1 MSPTLP
7 SISSLPAR
15 RTLLSATTA
24 TALLGVF
31 AFTPFA
37 HGAVTQSSHS
47 VATPA
52 AGTAAAAPGSALLP
66 EQKLILKS
74 AKQVDLHHGTVRLP
88 LHRGVAGGKTV
99 WYVLTESSDVGLAA
113 DLDVNYA
120 AKLSNLGIGCP
131 ACVQNVTQTSRP
143 DLKFGEA
150 TVHFTGAPDFSP
162 TRILVPGPTTL
173 PATTVQPG
181 GVGGPGYS
189 PFIRIQGSP
198 VVYNAPI
205 VATGDGPF
213 DVVHHSNTGDRVLAI
228 HPAGPAGPG
237 QFTQATVDLLVVR
250 GFDAGQPILYISTEA
265 SDPLAAV
272 LERATYVPALNH
284 ASFLGGDD
292 ALGSGRERIFP
303 FLNGQSGPTNPNAQ
317 GLIHLVKDGH
327 ATEDANLGNT
337 ALLAALAH
345 GGDARN
351 IQGDFPTITDPR
363 HSLSYSPL
371 WDAQLGQWTDK
382 AIREGRNTL
391 QTDENQIL
399 NLAATRPDLLTGPGG
414 AAYGS
419 VGFVIN
425 CPVIAFTDKQPS
437 QDLVNLVPNAQ
448 G

>member
-1 MSPTLP
+1 MKR
-7 SISSLPAR
+7 SSRSR
-15 RTLLSATTA
+15 RSLL
-24 TALLGVF
+24 
-31 AFTPFA
+31 
-37 HGAVTQSSHS
+37 
-47 VATPA
+47 
-52 AGTAAAAPGSALLP
+52 AAAAAVGVAGAFTLAPVLSAAAASAPARTGSPSTAKSTLLDSS
-66 EQKLILKS
+66 KLILKS
-74 AKQVDLHHGTVRLP
+74 AKQVDLHNGAVRLP
-88 LHRGVAGGKTV
+88 LHRGVSGGKTV
-99 WYVLTESSDVGLAA
+99 WYILTESSDVGLAA

-120 AKLSNLGIGCP
+120 AKLSNLGISCP
-131 ACVQNVTQTSRP
+131 SCVQTVTETSAP

-150 TVHFTGAPDFSP
+150 TVHFRGAPDFSP
-162 TRILVPGPTTL
+162 SRVLVPGPTTL

-181 GVGGPGYS
+181 AVGGPGYS
-189 PFIRIQGSP
+189 PFIRLAGSP

-228 HPAGPAGPG
+228 HPAAQAGPG

-272 LERATYVPALNH
+272 LERATFVPLLNK

-303 FLNGQSGPTNPNAQ
+303 FLNGQTGAGNPNAQ
-317 GLIHLVKDGH
+317 GLIHLIKDGH
-327 ATEDANLGNT
+327 ATEDANLANT
-337 ALLAALAH
+337 ALLAALAA

-351 IQGDFPTITDPR
+351 IQGDFPTIADPR
-363 HSLSYSPL
+363 HALSYSPL

-382 AIREGRNTL
+382 AVKAGLNTL

-425 CPVIAFTDKQPS
+425 CPVIGFTNNEFRTRHS
-437 QDLVNLVPNAQ
+437 QS
-448 G
+448 

>member
-1 MSPTLP
+1 MKIFPRSTF
-7 SISSLPAR
+7 AKF
-15 RTLLSATTA
+15 ATTVVVG
-24 TALLGVF
+24 ALGALTLAPVFGV
-31 AFTPFA
+31 
-37 HGAVTQSSHS
+37 
-47 VATPA
+47 
-52 AGTAAAAPGSALLP
+52 AAAAPKPAAAPATAPVPTRLLP
-66 EQKLILKS
+66 SAKLILRS
-74 AKQVDLHHGTVRLP
+74 AKQVDLRNGTVRLP

-99 WYVLTESSDVGLAA
+99 WYILTESSDPGLAA

-120 AKLSNLGIGCP
+120 AKLTNLGIGCA
-131 ACVQNVTQTSRP
+131 ACVQTVTQTSAP

-150 TVHFTGAPDFSP
+150 IVRFDGAPDFSP
-162 TRILVPGPTTL
+162 ARILVPGPTTL
-173 PATTVQPG
+173 PAKKVQPG
-181 GVGGPGYS
+181 AVGGPRYS
-189 PFIRIQGSP
+189 PFIRIKGSP

-213 DVVHHSNTGDRVLAI
+213 DVVHHTNTGDRVLAV
-228 HPAGPAGPG
+228 HPAGRAGPG

-250 GFDAGQPILYISTEA
+250 GFDAGQPILYISTES

-272 LERATYVPALNH
+272 LERATYVPLLGH

-303 FLNGQSGPTNPNAQ
+303 FLNGQTGAHNPNAQ
-317 GLIHLVKDGH
+317 GLIHLIKDGH
-327 ATEDANLGNT
+327 ATEDANLGNR
-337 ALLAALAH
+337 ALLRALAA

-351 IQGDFPTITDPR
+351 VQGDFPTIADPR
-363 HSLSYSPL
+363 HSESYSPL

-382 AIREGRNTL
+382 AVKAGLNTL

-425 CPVIAFTDKQPS
+425 CPVIGYTAQEPTK
-437 QDLVNLVPNAQ
+437 DLVDLVPNAQ

>member
-1 MSPTLP
+1 MTK
-7 SISSLPAR
+7 SSLLPAR
-15 RTLLSATTA
+15 
-24 TALLGVF
+24 
-31 AFTPFA
+31 
-37 HGAVTQSSHS
+37 
-47 VATPA
+47 
-52 AGTAAAAPGSALLP
+52 
-66 EQKLILKS
+66 KLILKS
-74 AKQVDLHHGTVRLP
+74 AKQVNLRNGTVRLP
-88 LHRGVAGGKTV
+88 LHRGKAGGKTV

-120 AKLSNLGIGCP
+120 AKLTNLRVSCP
-131 ACVQNVTQTSRP
+131 TCVQTVTQTSAP

-162 TRILVPGPTTL
+162 SRVLVPGPMVL
-173 PATTVQPG
+173 PAATVQPG
-181 GVGGPGYS
+181 AVGGPGYS
-189 PFIRIQGSP
+189 PFIRIKGSP

-205 VATGDGPF
+205 VATGNGPF
-213 DVVHHSNTGDRVLAI
+213 DVVHHTNTADRVMAI
-228 HPAGPAGPG
+228 HPAAHAGPG

-272 LERATYVPALNH
+272 LERATYVPALNQ
-284 ASFLGGDD
+284 ASFRGGDD

-303 FLNGQSGPTNPNAQ
+303 FLNGQTGARNPNAQ
-317 GLIHLVKDGH
+317 GLIHLIKDGH
-327 ATEDANLGNT
+327 ATEDANLGNA
-337 ALLAALAH
+337 ALLAALAA

-351 IQGDFPTITDPR
+351 VQGDFPTIADPR
-363 HSLSYSPL
+363 HALSYSPL

-382 AIREGRNTL
+382 AVKAGLNTL

-425 CPVIAFTDKQPS
+425 CPVIAFTNKQPKE
-437 QDLVNLVPNAQ
+437 DLVDLVPKAQ

>member
-1 MSPTLP
+1 MKLSHR
-7 SISSLPAR
+7 SR
-15 RTLLSATTA
+15 R
-24 TALLGVF
+24 ALL
-31 AFTPFA
+31 AL
-37 HGAVTQSSHS
+37 
-47 VATPA
+47 
-52 AGTAAAAPGSALLP
+52 TAAAGVVGAFTLAPLFTASAAGPRSAFLTASTTGGSSLLP
-66 EQKLILKS
+66 SAKLILKS
-74 AKQVDLHHGTVRLP
+74 AKQVDLHNGTVRLP
-88 LHRGVAGGKTV
+88 LHRGQAGGKTV
-99 WYVLTESSDVGLAA
+99 WYILTESSDVGLAA

-120 AKLSNLGIGCP
+120 SKLTNLGISCP
-131 ACVQNVTQTSRP
+131 TCVQTVTQTSAP

-150 TVHFTGAPDFSP
+150 TVHFAGAPDFSP
-162 TRILVPGPTTL
+162 SRVLVPGPTTL
-173 PATTVQPG
+173 PANTVQPG
-181 GVGGPGYS
+181 AVGGPGYS

-213 DVVHHSNTGDRVLAI
+213 DVVHHTNTGDRVLAI
-228 HPAGPAGPG
+228 HPAAHAGPG

-272 LERATYVPALNH
+272 LERATYVPLLNR

-303 FLNGQSGPTNPNAQ
+303 FLNGQTGANNPNAQ
-317 GLIHLVKDGH
+317 GLIHLIKDGH
-327 ATEDANLGNT
+327 ATQDANLANT
-337 ALLAALAH
+337 ALLTALRN

-382 AIREGRNTL
+382 AVKAGLNTL

-425 CPVIAFTDKQPS
+425 CPVIGFTNNEPK
-437 QDLVNLVPNAQ
+437 QDLVDLVPTAQ

>member
-1 MSPTLP
+1 MTAALTVGGAFAVAPLITASADPPATSSTA
-7 SISSLPAR
+7 SIKKSSLLPA
-15 RTLLSATTA
+15 S
-24 TALLGVF
+24 
-31 AFTPFA
+31 
-37 HGAVTQSSHS
+37 
-47 VATPA
+47 
-52 AGTAAAAPGSALLP
+52 
-66 EQKLILKS
+66 KLILKS
-74 AKQVDLHHGTVRLP
+74 AKQVNLRNGTVRLP
-88 LHRGVAGGKTV
+88 LHRGKAGGKTV

-113 DLDVNYA
+113 DFDVNYA
-120 AKLSNLGIGCP
+120 AKLFNLGVSCP
-131 ACVQNVTQTSRP
+131 TCVQTVTQTSAP
-143 DLKFGEA
+143 ALKFGEA

-162 TRILVPGPTTL
+162 RRVLVPGPTVL
-173 PATTVQPG
+173 PAATVQPG
-181 GVGGPGYS
+181 AVGGPGYS
-189 PFIRIQGSP
+189 PFIRIKGSP

-228 HPAGPAGPG
+228 HPAAHAGPG

-284 ASFLGGDD
+284 ASFRGGDD

-303 FLNGQSGPTNPNAQ
+303 FLNGQTGARNPNAQ
-317 GLIHLVKDGH
+317 GLIHLIKDGH
-327 ATEDANLGNT
+327 ASEAANLGNT
-337 ALLAALAH
+337 ALLAALAA

-351 IQGDFPTITDPR
+351 VQGDFPTITDPR

-382 AIREGRNTL
+382 AVKAGLNTL

-399 NLAATRPDLLTGPGG
+399 NLAATRPDLLTGPGS

-425 CPVIAFTDKQPS
+425 CPVIAFTNKQPK
-437 QDLVNLVPNAQ
+437 QDLVNLVPKAQ

>member
-1 MSPTLP
+1 MTLIP
-7 SISSLPAR
+7 RSRSSIL
-15 RTLLSATTA
+15 ATTA
-24 TALLGVF
+24 VA
-31 AFTPFA
+31 
-37 HGAVTQSSHS
+37 GAVGVLSLTS
-47 VATPA
+47 VIAASAAQTTKKPA
-52 AGTAAAAPGSALLP
+52 VVAASGSLLP
-66 EQKLILKS
+66 SAKLILKS
-74 AKQVDLHHGTVRLP
+74 AKQVDLHDGTVRLP
-88 LHRGVAGGKTV
+88 LHRGVAHGKTV
-99 WYVLTESSDVGLAA
+99 WYILTESSDFGLAA

-120 AKLSNLGIGCP
+120 AKLGNLGVSCP
-131 ACVQNVTQTSRP
+131 RCVQTVTETSAP

-150 TVHFTGAPDFSP
+150 TVHFQGAPDFSP
-162 TRILVPGPTTL
+162 ARVLVPGPTTL

-181 GVGGPGYS
+181 AVGGRGYS
-189 PFIRIQGSP
+189 PFIRIKGSP

-213 DVVHHSNTGDRVLAI
+213 DVVHHTNTGDRVLAI
-228 HPAGPAGPG
+228 HPAAHAGPG

-272 LERATYVPALNH
+272 LERATYVPLLGH
-284 ASFLGGDD
+284 SSFLGGDD

-303 FLNGQSGPTNPNAQ
+303 FLNGQTGAHNPNAQ
-317 GLIHLVKDGH
+317 GLIHVIKDGH
-327 ATEDANLGNT
+327 AAEDASLGNA
-337 ALLAALAH
+337 ALLAALAA

-363 HSLSYSPL
+363 HAQSYSPL

-382 AIREGRNTL
+382 AVKAGLNTL

-425 CPVIAFTDKQPS
+425 CPVIGYTGHEPKK
-437 QDLVNLVPNAQ
+437 DLVDLVPNAQ

>member
-1 MSPTLP
+1 MRLTHRS
-7 SISSLPAR
+7 R
-15 RTLLSATTA
+15 RTVLGVTAVAGVVAAIAAAPLLSA
-24 TALLGVF
+24 
-31 AFTPFA
+31 
-37 HGAVTQSSHS
+37 S
-47 VATPA
+47 A
-52 AGTAAAAPGSALLP
+52 AGAPTTSASAAKTSILP
-66 EQKLILKS
+66 SDKLILKS
-74 AKQVDLHHGTVRLP
+74 AKQVDLRNATVRLP
-88 LHRGVAGGKTV
+88 LHRGQVGSTTV
-99 WYVLTESSDVGLAA
+99 WYILTEASDPGLAA

-120 AKLSNLGIGCP
+120 AKLTNLGIACS
-131 ACVQNVTQTSRP
+131 ACVQTVTQTSAP

-162 TRILVPGPTTL
+162 TRVLVPGPTTL
-173 PATTVQPG
+173 PAVTVQPG
-181 GVGGPGYS
+181 AVGGRGYS
-189 PFIRIQGSP
+189 PFIRIAGSP
-198 VVYNAPI
+198 IVYNAPI

-213 DVVHHSNTGDRVLAI
+213 DVTTHTNTGDRVLAI
-228 HPAGPAGPG
+228 HPAAPAGPG
-237 QFTQATVDLLVVR
+237 QFTQATVDLLIVR

-272 LERATYVPALNH
+272 LERATYVPALGS

-303 FLNGQSGPTNPNAQ
+303 FINGQTGSNNPNAQ
-317 GLIHLVKDGH
+317 GLIHLIKDGH
-327 ATEDANLGNT
+327 IAEEATVGNA
-337 ALLAALAH
+337 ALLAALAR

-351 IQGDFPTITDPR
+351 IQGDFPTIADPR
-363 HSLSYSPL
+363 HSESYSPL

-382 AIREGRNTL
+382 AVKAGLNTL

-425 CPVIAFTDKQPS
+425 CPVIAFTAAQPTK
-437 QDLVNLVPNAQ
+437 DLVDLVPNAQ

>member
-1 MSPTLP
+1 MNLTHRSRRPLLAITAA
-7 SISSLPAR
+7 ISVV
-15 RTLLSATTA
+15 SALAVAPLITA
-24 TALLGVF
+24 SAD
-31 AFTPFA
+31 PP
-37 HGAVTQSSHS
+37 
-47 VATPA
+47 ATPST
-52 AGTAAAAPGSALLP
+52 GSSMTKSALLP
-66 EQKLILKS
+66 ASKLILKS
-74 AKQVDLHHGTVRLP
+74 AKQVNLRNGTVRLP
-88 LHRGVAGGKTV
+88 LHRGTAGGKTV
-99 WYVLTESSDVGLAA
+99 WYILTESSDVGLAA

-120 AKLSNLGIGCP
+120 AKLTNLGVSCP
-131 ACVQNVTQTSRP
+131 ACVQTVTQTSAP

-162 TRILVPGPTTL
+162 RRVLVPGPTVL
-173 PATTVQPG
+173 PAATVQPG
-181 GVGGPGYS
+181 AVGGPGYS
-189 PFIRIQGSP
+189 PFIRIKGSP

-213 DVVHHSNTGDRVLAI
+213 DVVHHTNTGDRVLAI
-228 HPAGPAGPG
+228 HPAKHAGPG

-272 LERATYVPALNH
+272 LERATYVPLLNH
-284 ASFLGGDD
+284 ASFRGGDD

-303 FLNGQSGPTNPNAQ
+303 FLNGQTGADNPNAQ
-317 GLIHLVKDGH
+317 GLIHLIRDGH
-327 ATEDANLGNT
+327 ASEDANLGNA
-337 ALLAALAH
+337 ALLAALAA

-351 IQGDFPTITDPR
+351 VQGDFPTITDPR
-363 HSLSYSPL
+363 HALSYSPL

-382 AIREGRNTL
+382 AVKAGLNTL

-425 CPVIAFTDKQPS
+425 CPVIAFTNKQPK
-437 QDLVNLVPNAQ
+437 QDLVDLVPKAQ